1 MMPAPSPL
9 DPEALRHCCLCPRRC
24 GVDRFAGPSGYCR
37 TGAGYAV
44 SAVTVHRGEEPVIS
58 GERGIC
64 NVFFAHCNLRC
75 GFCQN
80 YQISRPQAHTGEE
93 CWTLDTVVAA
103 IVRILDTGI
112 DRLGFVSASHLVPQM
127 AAIITAVRR
136 QGFRPVV
143 VYNSNG
149 YDRVETLR
157 HLDDLVDV
165 YLPDCKYM
173 DPVLSA
179 RWSGAGDYP
188 EVAARALAEMYRQRG
203 SVLHLDDQGLV
214 TRGLIVRHLVLPG
227 AVTNTRQVLRFLA
240 ESLSPR
246 LTLSLM
252 AQYNPTPLVA
262 AESPLNRRLLPA
274 EYAEAVAE
282 MERLGFVNGWVQEF
296 ASAERYNPDFSA
308 PVPFA
313 EEAGNSRTS

>member
-1 MMPAPSPL
+1 MTTCSPL
-9 DPEALRHCCLCPRRC
+9 DPEALRDCRLCPRRC
-24 GVDRFAGPSGYCR
+24 GVDRFAGPTGFCR
-37 TGAGYAV
+37 TGSGYAI
-44 SAVTVHRGEEPVIS
+44 AAITPHRGEEPAIS

-75 GFCQN
+75 RFCQN
-80 YQISRPQAHTGEE
+80 HQISRNDTASHEQR
-93 CWTLDTVVAA
+93 WTLDTAVDA
-103 IVRILDTGI
+103 IVAHLESGI
-112 DRLGFVSASHLVPQM
+112 DRLGFVSAAHLVPQM

-136 QGFRPVV
+136 RGLRPVV

-157 HLDDLVDV
+157 SLDDLVDV

-173 DPVLSA
+173 DPALAA

-188 EVAARALAEMYRQRG
+188 EVAAAALAEMYRQRG
-203 SVLHLDDQGLV
+203 SVLHLDDRGLAE
-214 TRGLIVRHLVLPG
+214 RGLIVRHLVLPG
-227 AVTNTRQVLRFLA
+227 AVANTLQVLRFLA

-252 AQYNPTPLVA
+252 AQYNPTSLVA
-262 AESPLNRRLLPA
+262 AEPPLDRRLLPA

-282 MERLGFVNGWVQEF
+282 MERLGFAHGWVQEC
-296 ASAERYNPDFSA
+296 ASAERYNPDFTAAS
-308 PVPFA
+308 PFT
-313 EEAGNSRTS
+313 EEAARSRSS